1 MPGSI
6 PAIGHPL
13 ELVVALEAVVPHP
26 VALEQEL
33 ETVELA
39 PVALDLASVAT
50 VPHLEPKI
58 AGDCP
63 DCSSGMRLPQVSCL
77 L

>member
-13 ELVVALEAVVPHP
+13 ELVVALEAVPLRQPVP
-26 VALEQEL
+26 EL
-33 ETVELA
+33 GL
-39 PVALDLASVAT
+39 VALDPVEGLVVT
-50 VPHLEPKI
+50 VPHLELKI